1 MWNGKVAKKKDQS
14 SIQSD
19 CSQNWPNFL
28 TSLLLEMR
36 IDRKDRTGII
46 LHITTF
52 TIDLKLLI
60 LRELEKTY
68 EIIYN
73 VNGNYTKV
81 EKDVKYTNLSFRLSM
96 P

>member
-1 MWNGKVAKKKDQS
+1 
-14 SIQSD
+14 
-19 CSQNWPNFL
+19 
-28 TSLLLEMR
+28 MR
-36 IDRKDRTGII
+36 IDTKDRTGII

-52 TIDLKLLI
+52 TIDLSLLI